1 MTSKTAIHLAALPFL
16 LSLGG
21 VAQAQESAGGGT
33 PAATSAA
40 DDQSVEFSAD
50 SLEYDNQSSVVVA
63 RGDVR
68 MMREG
73 NRLSASR
80 VTWNR
85 TTGEVR
91 AEGNVTVT
99 NPGGDTAY
107 GDSIELTDS
116 LKDGVVQNM
125 LVVLAEGGRLAAVRG
140 TRDNGVTTLDHA
152 AYTPCAVVDVH
163 GCPKEPTWKITAVRV
178 VHDPVRKR
186 ISFTGAR
193 MEMFGLPLIPLPGL
207 SAPTGSDGGSGLLVP
222 DFRISRVNGFE
233 FALPYYL
240 KIAPNRDLTITP
252 HVYSSVLP
260 ALEGTYR
267 ALTSTGAY
275 QVSGMGTYSTR
286 SSANMSA
293 TPVSEREFRG
303 YIDASGRFQLDPL
316 WTISGSTRLTTD
328 RTFLRRYDV
337 SRDDRL
343 RSTIQAERIDRDSY
357 FSLAGWAVQTLRA
370 GAVQGQQPVAL
381 PEIDY
386 RQRIDDP
393 LLGGKLELQLNSL
406 AIGRT
411 AGQDTQRAFAGARWD
426 LRRITPMGQEI
437 VLTAYSRA
445 DVYHSDE
452 TLRTP
457 TVAYRGDGGWQARAI
472 AALAADIRWPLIGP
486 AFGGTQRVTPRVQVV
501 ASPDIAN
508 LKIPNEDARAFD
520 LEDSNL
526 FALNRFAGYDRFE
539 DGSRITYGL
548 DYALS
553 IPNIA
558 IEANVGQ
565 SYRLTSKPSLFPDG
579 TGLTSRTS
587 DIVGRTSVRYR
598 DFISLTHR
606 YRLDKDNL
614 AVRRNELDLTV
625 GSRKTYAM
633 LGYLRLNRDIGPAFE
648 DLRDRE
654 ELRIGARVAFAR
666 YWSVFGSTI
675 VDLTNKDEDQTSLS
689 DGFEPVRHRLG
700 IAYEDD
706 CVELGVTWKRDYEA
720 TGDARQGNTF
730 LLRLAFKNLGR

>member
-1 MTSKTAIHLAALPFL
+1 MTSKTAIQLAALPFL

-21 VAQAQESAGGGT
+21 IAHGQAVQDQDA
-33 PAATSAA
+33 PATAA

-50 SLEYDNQSSVVVA
+50 TLEYDNSSSVVVA
-63 RGDVR
+63 QGDVR

-73 NRLSASR
+73 NRLRANR

-85 TTGEVR
+85 NTGEVR
-91 AEGNVTVT
+91 AEGDIALTT
-99 NPGGDTAY
+99 PGGDTAY

-116 LKDGVVQNM
+116 LKDGIVQNM
-125 LVVLAEGGRLAAVRG
+125 LVVLAQGGRLAAVRG
-140 TRDNGVTTLDHA
+140 TRVNEVTTLDHA
-152 AYTPCAVVDVH
+152 AYSPCAVVDAH
-163 GCPKEPTWKITAVRV
+163 GCPKQPTWKITAVRV
-178 VHDPVRKR
+178 VHDPARKR
-186 ISFTGAR
+186 ITFTGAR
-193 MEMFGLPLIPLPGL
+193 LELFGLPLIPLPGL
-207 SAPTGSDGGSGLLVP
+207 SQPTGPEGGSGMLVP
-222 DFRISRVNGFE
+222 DLRISRVNGFE

-252 HVYSSVLP
+252 HVYSNVLP

-267 ALTSTGAY
+267 ALTGNGAY
-275 QVSGMGTYSTR
+275 QITGMGTYSSR
-286 SSANMSA
+286 SPASTTAA
-293 TPVSEREFRG
+293 TTMSEREFRG
-303 YIDASGRFQLDPL
+303 YLDASGRFQLDPL
-316 WTISGSTRLTTD
+316 WTIGGSARITTD

-357 FSLAGWAVQTLRA
+357 LSIAGWAVQTLRA
-370 GAVQGQQPVAL
+370 DAIQGQQPVAL

-386 RQRIDDP
+386 RQRINDP
-393 LLGGKLELQLNSL
+393 VLGGKVELQLNSL

-426 LRRITPMGQEI
+426 LRRFTSFGQEI
-437 VLTAYSRA
+437 VLTAYTRA
-445 DVYHSDE
+445 DVYHTDE
-452 TLRTP
+452 TFRTP
-457 TVAYRGDGGWQARAI
+457 TVAYRGASGWQARAI
-472 AALAADIRWPLIGP
+472 AALAADVRWPLIGP
-486 AFGGTQRVTPRVQVV
+486 AFGGTQRVTPRVQIV
-501 ASPDIAN
+501 ASPNIAN
-508 LKIPNEDARAFD
+508 LNIPNEDARAFD

-539 DGSRITYGL
+539 DGSRVTYGL
-548 DYALS
+548 DYALD
-553 IPNIA
+553 IPNVS

-565 SYRLTSKPSLFPDG
+565 SYRLNSKLSLFPDG

-598 DFISLTHR
+598 DFVSLTHR

-614 AVRRNELDLTV
+614 AVRRNEVDLTV

-654 ELRIGARVAFAR
+654 EIRLGARVAFAR
-666 YWSVFGSTI
+666 FWSVFGSTI
-675 VDLTNKDEDQTSLS
+675 IDLTNKDEDPISLS

-720 TGDARQGNTF
+720 TGDARLGNTF